1 MKKLTLILPLY
12 NDWKSV
18 NLLLKKISLN
28 LKKEKFSIHVIIV
41 NDKSSE
47 KIFLNKKEFK
57 NINKVEVFNLKRN
70 VGSQVAIFLAL
81 KKIKKKNNNSTIVIM
96 DSDGEDDP
104 SKLKILIKKSQL
116 SVNSVLFAKR
126 IGRRETLILRIL
138 NQIRLFLTYILTG
151 KYLDIGNY
159 SAFNSKNLKDI
170 LINDHIS
177 VAYCSGVVKNIK
189 NINYYGIKKSKRY
202 FGNSKV
208 NIYFI
213 LKHSINIIAVFY
225 KEIFLRSSILYL
237 FFLIFFSD
245 KELNLLAFLLYLFI
259 NIFFIGCF
267 FLNTIKDYSTK
278 MLTNIKKIK

>member
-12 NDWKSV
+12 NDWKSA

-28 LKKEKFSIHVIIV
+28 LKKEKLSINVIII
-41 NDKSSE
+41 NDKSTE
-47 KIFLNKKEFK
+47 KIILDKKEFK
-57 NINKVEVFNLKRN
+57 NINKIEVLNLKQN

-81 KKIKKKNNNSTIVIM
+81 KKIKKSNNNSTIVIM

-104 SKLKILIKKSQL
+104 SKLKALFKKSQL
-116 SVNSVLFAKR
+116 SINSVLFAKR

-138 NQIRLFLTYILTG
+138 NQIRLVLTYILTG

-159 SAFNSKNLKDI
+159 SAFNSQNLKDI
-170 LINDHIS
+170 LINNKIS
-177 VAYCSGVVKNIK
+177 VAYCSGVIKNIK

-213 LKHSINIIAVFY
+213 LKHSINLIAVFY
-225 KEIFLRSSILYL
+225 KEIFLRSSILFL
-237 FFLIFFSD
+237 FYFIFFFNEDFNS
-245 KELNLLAFLLYLFI
+245 LVVLIYLFI
-259 NIFFIGCF
+259 NIFFTGSY
-267 FLNTIKDYSTK
+267 FLNTKDYNTK
-278 MLTNIKKIK
+278 MFKNITRIK